1 MKLAAADPNGA
12 AKLLGTHKPD
22 GVSATEAAAW
32 VALARTLM
40 NLDEFVTRE

>member
-1 MKLAAADPNGA
+1 VKALIGAKEADDNGVE
-12 AKLLGTHKPD
+12 T
-22 GVSATEAAAW
+22 ATL